1 VCIDIIIVGKIRFF
15 LAVAVTVSKL
25 EVIQLL
31 HDDLVLAFDKSFKLF
46 ILGSDFVL

>member
-1 VCIDIIIVGKIRFF
+1 VCISIITVGNISFF
-15 LAVAVTVSKL
+15 LAVAVNVSKL

-46 ILGSDFVL
+46 ILGPDFVL